1 LLAGVDA
8 VAAAVRLAVGGALTV
23 ELALIVVDGVI
34 LPVPLPLCVGV
45 PDDVDDGVPG
55 GVPLPES
62 ELLPVFEPVAPRDRL
77 AVGDALREVESDAVV
92 VGVTGGVGVPL
103 CDAVGVC
110 VCVGV
115 PDDEVVGVVASDPV
129 AEGLAPRVS
138 ELVGLHEIV
147 GLPLSVGVA
156 EFVGVPEGVGDV
168 DGVLAAVLLCDTVP
182 DTLAPGLSDAETV
195 DDSDALRLP
204 VLVAV
209 PVAV

>member
-1 LLAGVDA
+1 M
-8 VAAAVRLAVGGALTV
+8 
-23 ELALIVVDGVI
+23 
-34 LPVPLPLCVGV
+34 
-45 PDDVDDGVPG
+45 
-55 GVPLPES
+55 
-62 ELLPVFEPVAPRDRL
+62 FEPVAPRDRL
-77 AVGDALREVESDAVV
+77 AVGDALREVESEAVV

-110 VCVGV
+110 VCDGV
-115 PDDEVVGVVASDPV
+115 PDEEVVGVGALDPV

-168 DGVLAAVLLCDTVP
+168 DGVLAAVLLCDAVP

-209 PVAV
+209 PVEV